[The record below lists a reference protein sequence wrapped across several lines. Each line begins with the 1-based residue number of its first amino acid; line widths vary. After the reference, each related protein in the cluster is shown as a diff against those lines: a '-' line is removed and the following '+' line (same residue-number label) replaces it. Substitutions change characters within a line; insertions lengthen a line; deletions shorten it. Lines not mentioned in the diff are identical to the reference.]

1 MAMTS
6 EQTQE
11 VLTAYAQALLG
22 HGDYGQYMCEDVSYL
37 ILNSRREVR
46 GREAAVRAIAEDHA
60 PAREIRLK
68 GVAVAAGQALVEAE
82 YVRQDGTV
90 LPYAVA
96 YDFADGQIAALRLY
110 FAGSFPG

>member
-6 EQTQE
+6 EQTGE
-11 VLTAYAQALLG
+11 ILTAYAQALLS
-22 HGDYGQYMCEDVSYL
+22 HGDYGQYMSDDVSYL
-37 ILNSRREVR
+37 ILNSGREIR
-46 GREAAVRAIAEDHA
+46 GRAAAVRAIAEDHA
-60 PAREIRLK
+60 PAREIRVK
-68 GVAVAAGQALVEAE
+68 GVMVGAGQALLEAE
-82 YVRQDGTV
+82 YVRQDGTA